1 MPSRQTGKAV
11 EYCEYNPIGLI
22 HSPHKDKE
30 QCPIQPLYADEAEGR
45 VEVFTPFEDGLRD
58 IESFSHLFLIYLF
71 DRRGEMQLV
80 RPTFLDDRPHGIF
93 ASRHPCRPNGIG
105 LSIVSLVRR
114 EGNVLVVKGVDVLDG
129 TPLLD
134 IKPYI
139 PRFDAVESASNG
151 WVQDTEWRR
160 KPENRE

>member
-1 MPSRQTGKAV
+1 MTM
-11 EYCEYNPIGLI
+11 EYNPIGLI

-45 VEVFTPFEDGLRD
+45 VEVFTPFEDGLKD
-58 IESFSHLFLIYLF
+58 IESFSHLYLIYLF
-71 DRRGEMQLV
+71 DRRGEMRLI

-114 EGNVLVVKGVDVLDG
+114 EANVLVVKGVDVLDG

-139 PRFDAVESASNG
+139 PRFDAVDSASNG

>member
-1 MPSRQTGKAV
+1 
-11 EYCEYNPIGLI
+11 
-22 HSPHKDKE
+22 
-30 QCPIQPLYADEAEGR
+30 